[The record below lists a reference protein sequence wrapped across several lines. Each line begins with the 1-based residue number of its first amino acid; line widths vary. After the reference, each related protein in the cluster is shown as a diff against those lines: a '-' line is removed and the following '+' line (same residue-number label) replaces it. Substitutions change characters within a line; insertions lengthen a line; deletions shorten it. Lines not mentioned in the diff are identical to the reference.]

1 MNRWGTPAPVRKML
15 EMRRLAGQL
24 TDEQDKLC
32 EKVFKHIAKKM
43 GKKINDL
50 LQAINDENGTSACI
64 LISASELNSYSIPSS
79 SANDE
84 YFRLARRG
92 LPFLLAKL
100 FAFTAIRESS
110 EVSMRQ
116 NCTHNILRNS
126 DPVCLH
132 PHHFTLT
139 QFRQPAP
146 VLQNPTVSTHSLDQL
161 TSSHSSHEIT
171 FSNQFSPNSSQNV
184 FPGQQQDVF
193 HQNSPFSSSG
203 SSFASSPNN
212 GQFGQNSP
220 IHRPPQT
227 QISREMSAW
236 ASVLYF
242 EYNHRLG
249 PQFSATRSD
258 SNRNLDVAH
267 VDGFTAPPLQNSDE
281 PRFSLGHISNINRKQ
296 DSELARRSIGNGIS
310 LERKKNGLYSEIW
323 IKNNSESSI
332 FVQSATCSLSN
343 NLHRATV
350 FKIPSRYEAV
360 KIFCEQYFVNY
371 LASQKPLGHRR
382 VESVSA
388 LCSFRI
394 SFVKG
399 WGERYRRQTV
409 TACPC
414 WIEIHLHDPW
424 VQLDKVLQELN
435 PSEAGRS
442 DT

>member
-1 MNRWGTPAPVRKML
+1 
-15 EMRRLAGQL
+15 MRRLAGNL

-32 EKVFKHIAKKM
+32 EKVFKHLAKKL
-43 GKKINDL
+43 GKKINEL
-50 LQAINDENGTSACI
+50 LQVLNDDAGSCACV
-64 LISASELNSYSIPSS
+64 LISTSDLNSYSIPSS
-79 SANDE
+79 SSTNDE

-100 FAFTAIRESS
+100 FAFTTIRESS
-110 EVSMRQ
+110 EVSIRQ

-146 VLQNPTVSTHSLDQL
+146 VLQNPNPTLDQL
-161 TSSHSSHEIT
+161 TGSPQEIT
-171 FSNQFSPNSSQNV
+171 FPNQFSPTSQNV
-184 FPGQQQDVF
+184 FPGSSQQQDVF

-203 SSFASSPNN
+203 SSFASSPNHA
-212 GQFGQNSP
+212 QYGQNSP
-220 IHRPPQT
+220 IHRTMPQ
-227 QISREMSAW
+227 QHISREMSAW

-258 SNRNLDVAH
+258 PSKNLDVAH
-267 VDGFTAPPLQNSDE
+267 VDGFTAPPVTNSDE

-296 DSELARRSIGNGIS
+296 DSELARRSIGNGIT
-310 LERKKNGLYSEIW
+310 LERKTNGMYSEIW